1 MSSGCRWV
9 PGRLA
14 AEYFSMP
21 YKTLLSLAS
30 RGRLPRGSFI
40 KLGRSVRFDLGLIET
55 SAMLHGKKIK

>member
-1 MSSGCRWV
+1 
-9 PGRLA
+9 
-14 AEYFSMP
+14 MP